1 VNALDTDALPSQDV
15 PVRRLDPNSNRP
27 PYLQIADAIR
37 DAIRSGEFR
46 PGEQIPSRAEL
57 ADRLDAAP
65 MTITAAIRVL
75 KDDGLLVSRLGVG
88 VFVHTAP
95 PAPGQSVTFGHVL
108 TVDPHSVELHECGN
122 CGALVMPAARQKH
135 ADWHR
140 NHGE

>member
-1 VNALDTDALPSQDV
+1 MTLLDTATLPSQDV
-15 PVRRLDPNSNRP
+15 PVRRLDPNSPRP

-57 ADRLDAAP
+57 ADRLDVAP
-65 MTITAAIRVL
+65 MTVTAAIRVL
-75 KDDGLLVSRLGVG
+75 KDDGVLVSRQGSG

-95 PAPGQSVTFGHVL
+95 PAAGQSVAFRHVL
-108 TVDPHSVELHECGN
+108 TVDPHGAHLHECDR
-122 CGALVMPAARQKH
+122 CGALVTPAARQKH

-140 NHGE
+140 LHGE